1 MSLDLTRR
9 EQEVLY
15 GIAGDLTNQQIATSL
30 GIGIGTVKSH
40 VKRMFLKLNVDD
52 RALAPLVAL
61 GKFEHAARLP
71 RTRASG

>member
-1 MSLDLTRR
+1 MSNQLTPR

-30 GIGIGTVKSH
+30 GIGSGTVKAH
-40 VKRMFLKLNVDD
+40 VKRMFLKLNVND

-61 GKFEHAARLP
+61 GRLENAARMP
-71 RTRASG
+71 RSRRV